1 MYMTYK
7 TPSELDKL
15 TVRQLRTRRAR
26 LAHQVPDLEVA
37 IHGSLLTQRRRCG
50 KPGCRCTRGELH
62 GPYTYLAVRTGGRN
76 RLVYIPDELA
86 ETVRTQVAMTTRI
99 DAVLAEISA
108 INLELLARG
117 ALR

>member
-1 MYMTYK
+1 MTHK
-7 TPSELDKL
+7 IASRLSTL

-26 LAHQVPDLEVA
+26 LAHQVPDLEAA
-37 IHGSLLTQRRRCG
+37 IQGSLLTQRRRCG

-62 GPYTYLAVRTGGRN
+62 GPYTYLAVRTGRHN
-76 RLVYIPDELA
+76 RLMYIPAELA
-86 ETVRTQVAMTTRI
+86 NTVRTRVAITTRI